1 MCNVSL
7 TWTIICSFICCYL
20 TGGLRD
26 WKVFHLFNLVYTFAA
41 VFVSTVLGLS
51 HKTLQCSY
59 PCCFSLLWPRHRQ
72 IKRHVYIFWILI
84 LKMCSLSVGWQ
95 NLFVNPLKF
104 FSQIVLERCSD
115 VSSSASLTTIR
126 TTLFPAPHM
135 WDRRCTDSGSS
146 LHSVWSCD
154 ERQPQTPRPSKLSA
168 TPNPQTRVS
177 CVYVCYKERERERD
191 LVVYL

>member
-104 FSQIVLERCSD
+104 FKPNSARTLQRRLLLCLTHHHKNHA
-115 VSSSASLTTIR
+115 VSSPAHVRSALHRLRLESAQCLIVWWTPASDPTALQTICNSK
-126 TTLFPAPHM
+126 P
-135 WDRRCTDSGSS
+135 TD
-146 LHSVWSCD
+146 
-154 ERQPQTPRPSKLSA
+154 PS
-168 TPNPQTRVS
+168 
-177 CVYVCYKERERERD
+177 
-191 LVVYL
+191 